1 MAAAGQVERSRTRKM
16 DGLIALVAFVVFAV
30 AWAAF
35 AAALVWSQGSLD
47 AVWEWLRGLPLL
59 AQAVVGLLMLP
70 LVAGLWV
77 WETGWPTVA
86 RLVVI
91 GGLALATLYTF
102 LPRSL
107 FGGRS

>member
-59 AQAVVGLLMLP
+59 P